1 MEESTKKYLFWIVGI
16 IAIAIIFYI
25 LYPKYYFIRDGYM
38 RCNTITGSCDVRTS
52 NNSWKSFAK

>member
-1 MEESTKKYLFWIVGI
+1 MDGIIKKYLFWAVCFIVV
-16 IAIAIIFYI
+16 AVVFYV

-38 RCNTITGSCDVRTS
+38 RCNAITGSCDVRTS